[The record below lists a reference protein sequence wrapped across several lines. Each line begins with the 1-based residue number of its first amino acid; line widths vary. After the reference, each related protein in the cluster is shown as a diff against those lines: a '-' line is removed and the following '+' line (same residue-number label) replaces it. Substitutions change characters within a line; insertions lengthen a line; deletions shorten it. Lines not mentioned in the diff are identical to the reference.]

1 MGKRRHLLHNGQELD
16 RDDIVFI
23 RSSPSHAGKMVPINS
38 MTGARM
44 PILIRPDKIRLDRS
58 VFVARNATLTGEI
71 TIGKNSSVWFGVVM
85 RGDMAPITIGE
96 ETNLQDGALF
106 HVNLG
111 QPTAIGTRVTVGH
124 GAIIHGATVKDQV
137 VIGMGAILLNE
148 CVIGE
153 NSVVGAGTVVT
164 ERTKIPPNS
173 LVLGVPGRVVRPVN
187 QKELDYIQH
196 AYKVYVEYAKH
207 YRKKTR
213 RKR

>member
-1 MGKRRHLLHNGQELD
+1 
-16 RDDIVFI
+16 
-23 RSSPSHAGKMVPINS
+23 
-38 MTGARM
+38 M
-44 PILIRPDKIRLDRS
+44 PIPTRPERIRLDRS
-58 VFVARNATLTGEI
+58 VFVAHNAVLTGEI

-96 ETNLQDGALF
+96 ETNLQDGTLA

-111 QPTAIGTRVTVGH
+111 QPTTIGNRVTVGH
-124 GAIIHGATVKDQV
+124 GAIIHGAAIKDQV

-148 CVIGE
+148 CIIGE
-153 NSVVGAGTVVT
+153 NSVIGAGTVVT

-196 AYKVYVEYAKH
+196 AYKVYVEYARH
-207 YRKKTR
+207 YQKKAR
-213 RKR
+213 RKEKG